1 MRGRTKTMAKAK
13 TRGWYFFND
22 GYSIWVNGMSAAEL
36 KQLSVQHQGLRRFQW
51 TA

>member
-1 MRGRTKTMAKAK
+1 MAKNK